1 MGFQLTPRQIKAAD
15 AALRERVADLD
26 PGDVVGRVTAL
37 AEVMTGDEAARK
49 SIRKAVAVVVFV
61 MTNGNIE
68 RSTPTQERRMLAF
81 ALSLKLGVPH
91 PRAIPLLDAAGVISP
106 RSDGPGGYW
115 VAYEIE
121 ERIVAEGDGILRPL
135 GFLA

>member
-1 MGFQLTPRQIKAAD
+1 MGFKLTPRQVKAAD
-15 AALRERVADLD
+15 AALRERVADLAL
-26 PGDVVGRVTAL
+26 GDVVGRVTAL

-49 SIRKAVAVVVFV
+49 SIRKAVAVAIFV

-68 RSTPTQERRMLAF
+68 RSGPREERKMLAF
-81 ALSLKLGVPH
+81 ALSLGHGLPH

>member
-1 MGFQLTPRQIKAAD
+1 MGFQLTPKQVKAAEI
-15 AALRERVADLD
+15 ALRERVADLD
-26 PGDVVGRVTAL
+26 LDDVAGRVTAL

-49 SIRKAVAVVVFV
+49 SIRKAVAVAIFV

-68 RSTPTQERRMLAF
+68 RSGPREERKMLAL
-81 ALSLKLGVPH
+81 ALSLGLGVPH

>member
-49 SIRKAVAVVVFV
+49 SIRKAVAVAVFV

-68 RSTPTQERRMLAF
+68 RSPAHKEREMLAL
-81 ALSLKLGVPH
+81 ALSLGLGVPH

>member
-1 MGFQLTPRQIKAAD
+1 MGFQLTPKQVKAAD
-15 AALRERVADLD
+15 AALRERVADLA

-37 AEVMTGDEAARK
+37 AEVMTGSEDARK
-49 SIRKAVAVVVFV
+49 NIRKAVAVAVFV

-68 RSTPTQERRMLAF
+68 RSGLREERKMLAL
-81 ALSLKLGVPH
+81 ALSLGFRVPH

-121 ERIVAEGDGILRPL
+121 ERIESEGDGILRPL

>member
-1 MGFQLTPRQIKAAD
+1 MGFQLTPKQVKAAD

-49 SIRKAVAVVVFV
+49 DIRKAVAVAVFV

-68 RSTPTQERRMLAF
+68 RSGPREERRMLAF
-81 ALSLKLGVPH
+81 ALSLGLRVPH

-106 RSDGPGGYW
+106 QSDGDGYW

-121 ERIVAEGDGILRPL
+121 DRIVAEGDGILRPL

>member
-1 MGFQLTPRQIKAAD
+1 MGFQLTPKQVKAAAD
-15 AALRERVADLD
+15 ALRERVADLD

-37 AEVMTGDEAARK
+37 AEVTTGSEDARK
-49 SIRKAVAVVVFV
+49 SIRKAVAVAIFV

-68 RSTPTQERRMLAF
+68 RSTPTQERKMLGK
-81 ALSLKLGVPH
+81 ALSLGHGVPH

-106 RSDGPGGYW
+106 WSGGPGGYW

>member
-1 MGFQLTPRQIKAAD
+1 MAFQLTPKQVKAAD

-37 AEVMTGDEAARK
+37 AEAMTGDEAARK
-49 SIRKAVAVVVFV
+49 SIRKAVAVAIFV

-68 RSTPTQERRMLAF
+68 RSGPREERKML
-81 ALSLKLGVPH
+81 ALSLSLGLRVPH
-91 PRAIPLLDAAGVISP
+91 PRAIPLLDAAGVISL
-106 RSDGPGGYW
+106 RSDGDGYW

>member
-1 MGFQLTPRQIKAAD
+1 MSFQLTPRQIKAAD

-37 AEVMTGDEAARK
+37 AEAMTGDEAARK
-49 SIRKAVAVVVFV
+49 SIRKAVAVAVFV

-68 RSTPTQERRMLAF
+68 RSGPREERKMLAQ
-81 ALSLKLGVPH
+81 ALSLGLGVSH

-115 VAYEIE
+115 VAYKIE
-121 ERIVAEGDGILRPL
+121 ERIVVEGDGILRPL

>member
-68 RSTPTQERRMLAF
+68 RSGPKEERKMLAS
-81 ALSLKLGVPH
+81 ALSLGLGVPH

-106 RSDGPGGYW
+106 RSDSDGYW
-115 VAYEIE
+115 VADEIE